1 MTYEESLAPATDNLL
16 PANLEARILYHISP
30 LTKNGQQQAK
40 CVYLYEGIEYQGIIF
55 SEGNEIWFKDIESG
69 TVVKAEGIKPSKYP
83 QYAGQYLGKIS
94 ALNSQ
99 PNLLPRSAVN
109 KEDITQGSEEPYF
122 SYLVRLLRES
132 ADILEEAFS
141 RVPKQNIVEEVAVE
155 TQVPVKLKYKG
166 SGEWAAII
174 RFIILKTDRFNKLP
188 FSVLTLNAHIDS
200 SYKDWDEGDLE
211 NLICGARWRTMVSK
225 AITILL
231 ECNFIERMPG
241 TKKHYRLTK
250 ETLAAYF

>member
-1 MTYEESLAPATDNLL
+1 MTYEELLAPETDNLL
-16 PANLEARILYHISP
+16 PANLEAKILYHIST

-55 SEGNEIWFKDIESG
+55 SEGNETWFKDIKSG
-69 TVVKAEGIKPSKYP
+69 TVVKAEGIKPSKYS
-83 QYAGQYLGKIS
+83 QYAGQYLGRIS

-99 PNLLPRSAVN
+99 PNLQPRSVFD
-109 KEDITQGSEEPYF
+109 KENITQGSEESYY
-122 SYLVRLLRES
+122 SYLVRLLREA
-132 ADILEEAFS
+132 ADVVEDAFS
-141 RVPKQNIVEEVAVE
+141 IVPKQNIVEEVAAK

-166 SGEWAAII
+166 FDEWAVII
-174 RFIILKTDRFNKLP
+174 KSMIIDVDRFNTLP

-211 NLICGARWRTMVSK
+211 NLVSGVRWRAMVSK
-225 AITILL
+225 AIPILL

-250 ETLAAYF
+250 EALADYF

>member
-69 TVVKAEGIKPSKYP
+69 TVVKAEGIKPSKYS
-83 QYAGQYLGKIS
+83 QYAGQYLGRIS
-94 ALNSQ
+94 PLNLQ
-99 PNLLPRSAVN
+99 PNLQLKKHKKIAA
-109 KEDITQGSEEPYF
+109 QGSEEPYF
-122 SYLVRLLRES
+122 SFLVRLLRES
-132 ADILEEAFS
+132 ADIFEDAFS
-141 RVPKQNIVEEVAVE
+141 RAPKQNIVEEVATK

-166 SGEWAAII
+166 SDEWAAII